1 MQAAE
6 DADEWLPDADALAT
20 VLALLRRHKLAS
32 VEQVLISE
40 LECRADA
47 ATRAAVDALSTPAP
61 SDGGGEEGDAPP
73 GPGDLPNSRSV
84 PSVLAL
90 ARWAHTSTDLCEH
103 LATRTDHSCH
113 PTTTRRHAV
122 RVCARGSTEALALTG
137 SPSPGAHASSSAPA
151 PPPARPSS
159 SQQMQP
165 LAAPG
170 APPSSEE
177 QLQQERGASTTEDAG
192 ADDEYEHDDDCGYHR
207 FEVTHVA
214 AFEALQLADVPGG
227 LVREALTLAQP
238 VSTSTP
244 PAASGSPGTSPRSSP
259 RHAGALTPEQLDA
272 GEWVAARGTAS
283 QDESQTAPG
292 APDAVVEEGHA
303 ADVDAGEMRVSE
315 VEASNA
321 EGPRP
326 AVLMP
331 PAGIDDAAHK
341 RNAAMERF
349 FHAQGEGLPAPG
361 EARCSTSSDAAASEA
376 AAPSASAELTLGS
389 SGSPPVLGG
398 GFTFSPVGAP
408 SPPMSLAGFS
418 FRSAT
423 GSDDEDGDEQDD
435 DDDDNQGSESSIG
448 RHSALGV
455 TMLTSS
461 PPVGRDSPRDWHSI
475 ASADGG
481 DGNGRAQSDGAVTAP
496 GPASTSPASPAHS
509 ARGGTGDG
517 GEDGGLE
524 AFELRVVH
532 ARHRTG
538 FEEEKDFPIT
548 LGSVVAGRYQI
559 TEYLGSAAF
568 SRAVQAHDLQTGALV
583 CLKIIK
589 NSKDFF
595 DQSLDE
601 IKLLKLL
608 NAADPGD
615 EHNVLRMFD
624 AFYFKEHLFI
634 ATELLRANLYEFQRH
649 NLESGEPRYFT
660 MARLRR
666 VATQVLEAL
675 AFVHAQGVL
684 HCDLKPENIL
694 FRSFSRCVVKVIDFG
709 SSCFIGDHLSS
720 YVQSRS
726 YRAPEVILGAAYDF
740 RIDVWSVGCILAE
753 LHTGR
758 VLFQNDS
765 LSSLLA
771 RVAGIC
777 GPLPP
782 RLLAARH
789 AHKYFTRSGDVYER
803 DAETGGCF
811 VLRPKACRLAHRLG
825 APDGVDPDPGFVDL
839 VASLLAVDPES
850 RPTAAEALHHPWL
863 QATAA
868 DDD

>member
-1 MQAAE
+1 
-6 DADEWLPDADALAT
+6 
-20 VLALLRRHKLAS
+20 
-32 VEQVLISE
+32 
-40 LECRADA
+40 
-47 ATRAAVDALSTPAP
+47 
-61 SDGGGEEGDAPP
+61 
-73 GPGDLPNSRSV
+73 
-84 PSVLAL
+84 
-90 ARWAHTSTDLCEH
+90 
-103 LATRTDHSCH
+103 
-113 PTTTRRHAV
+113 
-122 RVCARGSTEALALTG
+122 
-137 SPSPGAHASSSAPA
+137 
-151 PPPARPSS
+151 
-159 SQQMQP
+159 
-165 LAAPG
+165 
-170 APPSSEE
+170 
-177 QLQQERGASTTEDAG
+177 
-192 ADDEYEHDDDCGYHR
+192 
-207 FEVTHVA
+207 VA

-238 VSTSTP
+238 VSTSPP
-244 PAASGSPGTSPRSSP
+244 PAASGSPGTSLRSNS
-259 RHAGALTPEQLDA
+259 RHAGASTPEQLDA
-272 GEWVAARGTAS
+272 GEWVAARGAAS

-292 APDAVVEEGHA
+292 APDAVTVQGLA
-303 ADVDAGEMRVSE
+303 VDVDAGEMRVSNE
-315 VEASNA
+315 VAPIA

-326 AVLMP
+326 DVPMP

-349 FHAQGEGLPAPG
+349 FHAQGEGLHALR
-361 EARCSTSSDAAASEA
+361 EARYSTSSDAPASEA
-376 AAPSASAELTLGS
+376 AAPSASAELTLAS

-423 GSDDEDGDEQDD
+423 GSDDEDGDDD
-435 DDDDNQGSESSIG
+435 DEDDDNQGSESSIG

-455 TMLTSS
+455 TVSSS
-461 PPVGRDSPRDWHSI
+461 PPVGRDSSRDWHSSASGDVGDGSGWA
-475 ASADGG
+475 ASAGP
-481 DGNGRAQSDGAVTAP
+481 ATAP

-509 ARGGTGDG
+509 ARGGPGDG

-568 SRAVQAHDLQTGALV
+568 SRAVQAHDMQTGALV

-634 ATELLRANLYEFQRH
+634 ATELLRANLYEFHRH

-765 LSSLLA
+765 LASLLA

-803 DAETGGCF
+803 DGETGGCF

-825 APDGVDPDPGFVDL
+825 APDGVAPDPGFVDL
-839 VASLLAVDPES
+839 VATLLAVDPEA
-850 RPTAAEALHHPWL
+850 RPTAAEALRHPWL
-863 QATAA
+863 QAPAA
-868 DDD
+868 VDD

>member
-1 MQAAE
+1 
-6 DADEWLPDADALAT
+6 
-20 VLALLRRHKLAS
+20 
-32 VEQVLISE
+32 
-40 LECRADA
+40 
-47 ATRAAVDALSTPAP
+47 
-61 SDGGGEEGDAPP
+61 
-73 GPGDLPNSRSV
+73 
-84 PSVLAL
+84 
-90 ARWAHTSTDLCEH
+90 
-103 LATRTDHSCH
+103 
-113 PTTTRRHAV
+113 
-122 RVCARGSTEALALTG
+122 
-137 SPSPGAHASSSAPA
+137 
-151 PPPARPSS
+151 
-159 SQQMQP
+159 
-165 LAAPG
+165 
-170 APPSSEE
+170 
-177 QLQQERGASTTEDAG
+177 
-192 ADDEYEHDDDCGYHR
+192 
-207 FEVTHVA
+207 
-214 AFEALQLADVPGG
+214 
-227 LVREALTLAQP
+227 
-238 VSTSTP
+238 
-244 PAASGSPGTSPRSSP
+244 
-259 RHAGALTPEQLDA
+259 
-272 GEWVAARGTAS
+272 
-283 QDESQTAPG
+283 
-292 APDAVVEEGHA
+292 
-303 ADVDAGEMRVSE
+303 
-315 VEASNA
+315 
-321 EGPRP
+321 
-326 AVLMP
+326 MP
-331 PAGIDDAAHK
+331 PAGVSGMDDAAHK
-341 RNAAMERF
+341 RHAAMERF
-349 FHAQGEGLPAPG
+349 FHAQGEAHAAGETLQQVPG
-361 EARCSTSSDAAASEA
+361 EARCSTSSDAPPSEA
-376 AAPSASAELTLGS
+376 AAPPASGELPLA
-389 SGSPPVLGG
+389 SGDSPPVLGG
-398 GFTFSPVGAP
+398 PGGFTFGPLGAP

-423 GSDDEDGDEQDD
+423 GSDDEDGDGD

-455 TMLTSS
+455 TMLSSS
-461 PPVGRDSPRDWHSI
+461 PLVGRDSPRDWHSS
-475 ASADGG
+475 ASGDGG
-481 DGNGRAQSDGAVTAP
+481 DGDGRAHSAGAGAAAP
-496 GPASTSPASPAHS
+496 SPPAASPASPAHS
-509 ARGGTGDG
+509 ARGGPGDG
-517 GEDGGLE
+517 GEDDGLE

-660 MARLRR
+660 MARLRSI
-666 VATQVLEAL
+666 AGQVLEAM

-694 FRSFSRCVVKVIDFG
+694 FRSFSRCVVKVIDCG
-709 SSCFIGDHLSS
+709 SSCFSGDHLSS

-765 LSSLLA
+765 LASLLA

-803 DAETGGCF
+803 DTDSGACF

-825 APDGVDPDPGFVDL
+825 APDGVPPDPGFVDL
-839 VASLLAVDPES
+839 VATLLAVDPEV
-850 RPTAAEALHHPWL
+850 RPTALEALKHPWL
-863 QATAA
+863 HVA
-868 DDD
+868 DDDGKI